1 MSNDVPP
8 ALKAAKDKMLRSF
21 LKLALYILSVV
32 LIIVGAIWLWLFSFP
47 RPTVL
52 YEKWIG
58 SPVPEDVTNLEG
70 SYSPWSIDPNGA
82 LSFEAPET
90 RIETI
95 VKEKGMFEVIPSS
108 PWHKGSPRSVTIDG
122 DESSSGVVYFHRA
135 FSGQD
140 DPSLPKDLRVFWIGM
155 DGSSIPPNGWILY
168 YRPSSKTA
176 RWETCVF

>member
-70 SYSPWSIDPNGA
+70 SYSPWSIDPNGS

-90 RIETI
+90 RINAI
-95 VKEKGMFEVIPSS
+95 VKEIGMFKVIPSS
-108 PWHKGSPRSVTIDG
+108 PWHHGSPRSITINGKETRDTFLWG
-122 DESSSGVVYFHRA
+122 SPHSPEDQKVY
-135 FSGQD
+135 
-140 DPSLPKDLRVFWIGM
+140 WIGD
-155 DGSSIPPNGWILY
+155 DGSPFPTLYGWALFYNPNSRKAILQRY
-168 YRPSSKTA
+168 
-176 RWETCVF
+176 